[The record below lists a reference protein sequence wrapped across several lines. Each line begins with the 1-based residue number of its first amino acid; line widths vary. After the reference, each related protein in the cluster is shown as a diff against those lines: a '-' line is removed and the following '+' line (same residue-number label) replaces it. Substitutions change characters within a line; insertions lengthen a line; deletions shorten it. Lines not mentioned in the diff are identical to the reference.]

1 MIGIL
6 IPVHNEEQLLD
17 LCLET
22 IKQAAAHPDLKGE
35 CVEVL
40 VVLDSCTD
48 RSAEIA
54 RAHGVMILE
63 VSARNVGRLEHRARS
78 FFSTGVHA
86 GWRVPMATAPWPVT
100 GLPNSWRWMPT
111 RCAERSRPATGART
125 SRRPRKLLTCS
136 ITSTVTVTDTFMVPI
151 WASARLRTSA
161 QVVFRHCPATKTC
174 T

>member
-63 VSARNVGRLEHRARS
+63 VSRATWGRHAHRVRR
-78 FFSTGVHA
+78 FSSTEAHA
-86 GWRVPMATAPWPVT
+86 GWRVPMATVPWPVT

-111 RCAERSRPATGART
+111 QCAER
-125 SRRPRKLLTCS
+125 
-136 ITSTVTVTDTFMVPI
+136 
-151 WASARLRTSA
+151 
-161 QVVFRHCPATKTC
+161 
-174 T
+174 